1 MRTVV
6 GMYDTLEVAR
16 HVVDDLVRAGFGR
29 ENISLVA
36 ADRQAV
42 YAPYVDNTTATGDGV
57 TRDIVVGDVDQD
69 GFVEREAVVRG
80 PIERGD
86 LAVGSEVAEGAGI
99 GALIGGLG
107 GLLVGLGA
115 LAIPGVGPIIAAGP
129 ILAAITGAGLGA
141 VTGGMVGALVDL
153 GIPDTEAQVYA
164 EGVRRG
170 YNMVAVQAPESRV
183 DQAKLIMD
191 RAGLVDMQQHVGEWR
206 ETGWNRFD
214 PNAEPYVR
222 PAV

>member
-6 GMYDTLEVAR
+6 GMYENLAVAR

-29 ENISLVA
+29 EHISLVA
-36 ADRQAV
+36 ADRDQV
-42 YAPYVDNTTATGDGV
+42 YSPYVDSMGNPRDAVTYDVASRSADGAGD
-57 TRDIVVGDVDQD
+57 
-69 GFVEREAVVRG
+69 
-80 PIERGD
+80 
-86 LAVGSEVAEGAGI
+86 GSEVAEGAGI

-129 ILAAITGAGLGA
+129 ILAAVTGAGLGA

-153 GIPDTEAQVYA
+153 GIPDEEAEVYA

-170 YNMVAVQAPESRV
+170 YNMVAVQTPESRV
-183 DQAKLIMD
+183 DQARLIME
-191 RAGLVDMQQHVGEWR
+191 RSGLVDMQQRVGEWR
-206 ETGWNRFD
+206 EAGWNRFD
-214 PNAEPYVR
+214 PNAEPLPR
-222 PAV
+222 PAS

>member
-6 GMYDTLEVAR
+6 GMYENLDVAR

-29 ENISLVA
+29 DHISLVA
-36 ADRQAV
+36 ADQQKV
-42 YAPYVDNTTATGDGV
+42 YTPYVGRAPLADDGL
-57 TRDIVVGDVDQD
+57 TREVVVRDVDQD

-80 PIERGD
+80 ASD
-86 LAVGSEVAEGAGI
+86 GSEVAEGAGI

-129 ILAAITGAGLGA
+129 ILTAITGAGLGA

-153 GIPDTEAQVYA
+153 GIPDAEAQVYA

-206 ETGWNRFD
+206 EAGWNRFD
-214 PNAEPYVR
+214 PDAEPYAH

>member
-6 GMYDTLEVAR
+6 GMYENLAVAR

-36 ADRQAV
+36 ADQEQV
-42 YAPYVDNTTATGDGV
+42 YTPYVDGMGNPRDAVTYTAASRDADGSTGEGN
-57 TRDIVVGDVDQD
+57 
-69 GFVEREAVVRG
+69 
-80 PIERGD
+80 
-86 LAVGSEVAEGAGI
+86 EVAEGAGI

-129 ILAAITGAGLGA
+129 ILAAVTGAGLGA

-153 GIPDTEAQVYA
+153 GIPDEEAEIYA

-170 YNMVAVQAPESRV
+170 YNMVAVQTPESRV
-183 DQAKLIMD
+183 DQARLIME
-191 RAGLVDMQQHVGEWR
+191 RAGLVDMDQRVGEWR
-206 ETGWNRFD
+206 ESGWDRFD
-214 PNAEPYVR
+214 PEAEPMPR
-222 PAV
+222 PAAS

>member
-1 MRTVV
+1 
-6 GMYDTLEVAR
+6 MYESLSIAR

-36 ADRQAV
+36 ADAERV
-42 YAPYVDNTTATGDGV
+42 YSPYVDRDLDGNSTVTGDVV
-57 TRDIVVGDVDQD
+57 TSTAGD
-69 GFVEREAVVRG
+69 
-80 PIERGD
+80 
-86 LAVGSEVAEGAGI
+86 GSEVAEGAGI

-115 LAIPGVGPIIAAGP
+115 LAVPGIGPIIAAGP

-153 GIPDTEAQVYA
+153 GIPDTQAELYA

-170 YNMVAVQAPESRV
+170 YNMVAVQTPESRV

-191 RAGLVDMQQHVGEWR
+191 RAGLVNLEQHASEWR
-206 ETGWNRFD
+206 SG
-214 PNAEPYVR
+214 EPAGSPVLR
-222 PAV
+222 PAG

>member
-6 GMYDTLEVAR
+6 GMYENLAVAR

-29 ENISLVA
+29 EHISLVA
-36 ADRQAV
+36 ADQNQV
-42 YAPYVDNTTATGDGV
+42 YTPYVDRMGNPRDAVTYTAASRDADG
-57 TRDIVVGDVDQD
+57 RAGE
-69 GFVEREAVVRG
+69 GR
-80 PIERGD
+80 
-86 LAVGSEVAEGAGI
+86 EVAGGAGI

-129 ILAAITGAGLGA
+129 IVAAVTGATMGA

-153 GIPDTEAQVYA
+153 GIPDEEAEIYA

-170 YNMVAVQAPESRV
+170 YNMVAVQTPESRV
-183 DQAKLIMD
+183 DQARLIME
-191 RAGLVDMQQHVGEWR
+191 RAGLVDMEQRVGEWR
-206 ETGWNRFD
+206 ESGWDRFD
-214 PNAEPYVR
+214 PEAEPLPR
-222 PAV
+222 PAAS

>member
-1 MRTVV
+1 MKTVV
-6 GMYDTLEVAR
+6 GMYENLSVAR

-36 ADRQAV
+36 ADQEGL
-42 YAPYVDNTTATGDGV
+42 YSPYVADDGDAGA
-57 TRDIVVGDVDQD
+57 RDVVVRDVD
-69 GFVEREAVVRG
+69 GETVVR
-80 PIERGD
+80 RD
-86 LAVGSEVAEGAGI
+86 LPDGSEVAEGAGI

-107 GLLVGLGA
+107 GLLVGLGV
-115 LAIPGVGPIIAAGP
+115 LAVPGVGPIIAAGP

-153 GIPDTEAQVYA
+153 GIPDTEAELYA

-170 YNMVAVQAPESRV
+170 YNMVAVQTPESRV

-191 RAGLVDMQQHVGEWR
+191 RAGLVNLHQHAGEWR
-206 ETGWNRFD
+206 AAGWERFD
-214 PNAEPYVR
+214 PASEPYTR
-222 PAV
+222 PAL

>member
-1 MRTVV
+1 MKTVV
-6 GMYDTLEVAR
+6 GMYENLSVAR

-36 ADRQAV
+36 ADREGV
-42 YAPYVDNTTATGDGV
+42 YSPYVAGDGINV
-57 TRDIVVGDVDQD
+57 AGDVD
-69 GFVEREAVVRG
+69 GETVARR
-80 PIERGD
+80 D
-86 LAVGSEVAEGAGI
+86 LPDGSEVAEGAGI

-115 LAIPGVGPIIAAGP
+115 LAVPGVGPIIAAGP

-153 GIPDTEAQVYA
+153 GIPDTEAELYA

-170 YNMVAVQAPESRV
+170 YNMVAVQTPESRV

-191 RAGLVDMQQHVGEWR
+191 RAGLVNLHQHAGEWR
-206 ETGWNRFD
+206 AGWDRFG
-214 PNAEPYVR
+214 PSSEPYTR
-222 PAV
+222 PAI

>member
-6 GMYDTLEVAR
+6 GMYENLDVAR

-29 ENISLVA
+29 DHISLVA
-36 ADRQAV
+36 ADQQKV
-42 YAPYVDNTTATGDGV
+42 YTPYMERTAIADDGL
-57 TRDIVVGDVDQD
+57 TRDVVVRDVDRD
-69 GFVEREAVVRG
+69 GFVEREAIVR
-80 PIERGD
+80 D
-86 LAVGSEVAEGAGI
+86 VNDGSEVAEGAGV

-141 VTGGMVGALVDL
+141 VTGGMVGALADL
-153 GIPDTEAQVYA
+153 GIPGEEAQVYT

-191 RAGLVDMQQHVGEWR
+191 RAGLVDLQQHVGEWR

-214 PNAEPYVR
+214 PNAEPYLR
-222 PAV
+222 PAG

>member
-6 GMYDTLEVAR
+6 GMYENLAVAR

-36 ADRQAV
+36 ADQEQV
-42 YAPYVDNTTATGDGV
+42 YTPYVDGMGNPRDAVTYTAASRDADGSTGEGN
-57 TRDIVVGDVDQD
+57 
-69 GFVEREAVVRG
+69 
-80 PIERGD
+80 
-86 LAVGSEVAEGAGI
+86 EVAEGAGI

-129 ILAAITGAGLGA
+129 IVAAVTGATMGA

-153 GIPDTEAQVYA
+153 GIPDEEAEIYA

-170 YNMVAVQAPESRV
+170 YNMVAVQTPESRV
-183 DQAKLIMD
+183 DQARLIME
-191 RAGLVDMQQHVGEWR
+191 RAGLVDMEQRVGEWR
-206 ETGWNRFD
+206 ESGWDRFD
-214 PNAEPYVR
+214 PEAEPLPR
-222 PAV
+222 PAAS

>member
-1 MRTVV
+1 
-6 GMYDTLEVAR
+6 MYDNLEIAR
-16 HVVDDLVRAGFGR
+16 HVVDDLVRAEFGR

-36 ADRQAV
+36 ADQQKV
-42 YAPYVDNTTATGDGV
+42 YTPYVDRAAAPSDGL
-57 TRDIVVGDVDQD
+57 TREVVVGDVDQD
-69 GFVEREAVVRG
+69 GFVEREAIVRG
-80 PIERGD
+80 RIERAH
-86 LAVGSEVAEGAGI
+86 AVGSEVAEGAGI

-141 VTGGMVGALVDL
+141 VTGGMVGVLVDL
-153 GIPDTEAQVYA
+153 GIPDAEAHVYA

-191 RAGLVDMQQHVGEWR
+191 RAGLVDLQQHVGEWR
-206 ETGWNRFD
+206 ETGWNQFD
-214 PNAEPYVR
+214 PNAEPYMR
-222 PAV
+222 PV